1 MVMFLLRRVFQAIWV
16 LWGVATIVF
25 LLMRVLGNPAA
36 LMLPEGASPEEV
48 AATSEKLGFN
58 DPLIEQYGRYLGGLL
73 KGDLGTSV
81 WTGQPVLDTIFKYF
95 PPTLYLALISLL
107 LSLVVG
113 IVLGTIAGARPGS
126 IADRVVTVIAYLGIS
141 APEFWVGILLIEL
154 FAVQVRLFP
163 TSGYGGVAFFVLP
176 VAAVMTRPVGRLAQT
191 TRESLR
197 EELTKE
203 YIVTGLA
210 KGLPAI
216 TVLVRHAL
224 RNALTSVITLGG
236 DELAALVAGAAAVEV
251 IFAWPGTGFLSV
263 QAIERRDTNLVLGIV
278 LVVAAFVIV
287 LNILIDIA
295 YKVIDRRIELR

>member
-1 MVMFLLRRVFQAIWV
+1 
-16 LWGVATIVF
+16 
-25 LLMRVLGNPAA
+25 
-36 LMLPEGASPEEV
+36 
-48 AATSEKLGFN
+48 
-58 DPLIEQYGRYLGGLL
+58 
-73 KGDLGTSV
+73 
-81 WTGQPVLDTIFKYF
+81 
-95 PPTLYLALISLL
+95 
-107 LSLVVG
+107 
-113 IVLGTIAGARPGS
+113 
-126 IADRVVTVIAYLGIS
+126 
-141 APEFWVGILLIEL
+141 
-154 FAVQVRLFP
+154 VQVRLFP

-176 VAAVMTRPVGRLAQT
+176 VAAVMTRPVGRLVQT